1 MRRAGFA
8 RRRAA
13 PSLPATLFAATLFA
27 TMLLTGCGRFLDDA
41 KVVEGNRLHERGDYQ
56 GAIVAYLGAKRPS
69 AGGSAGGGFSATV
82 DYDVANVYA
91 RLGEY
96 AAATELYAAAR
107 RERGPEGFG
116 GIVADSYFNEGAAEF
131 ERGRYEDSW
140 KAFRAALGRLDPASS
155 AAADA
160 RRNLELAW
168 RAWKKSSQSPPR
180 ALAASSRGSPAGDE
194 SEQRLL
200 QRLETG
206 RWRPGTGRP
215 APPSSSD
222 Y

>member
-1 MRRAGFA
+1 MRSSRAPA
-8 RRRAA
+8 ARAA
-13 PSLPATLFAATLFA
+13 SLVAASLIA
-27 TMLLTGCGRFLDDA
+27 AALLAGCGRFGDYA
-41 KVVEGNRLHERGDYQ
+41 KVLEGNRLHERGDYQ
-56 GAIVAYLGAKRPS
+56 GAIVAYLGAARRGAS
-69 AGGSAGGGFSATV
+69 GGGGFAATV
-82 DYDVANVYA
+82 DYDTANVYA

-96 AAATELYAAAR
+96 SAAAELYAAAR
-107 RERGPEGFG
+107 RERGPEGPG
-116 GIVADSYFNEGAAEF
+116 GIAADSFFNEGVALF
-131 ERGRYEDSW
+131 ERGRYRDSW
-140 KAFRAALGRLDPASS
+140 KAFRDALGRLDPASS

-180 ALAASSRGSPAGDE
+180 SLAASSRGSPAGDE

-206 RWRPGTGRP
+206 RWRPGTGTP
-215 APPSSSD
+215 ATPSSSD

>member
-1 MRRAGFA
+1 MRRPMPASLC
-8 RRRAA
+8 AA
-13 PSLPATLFAATLFA
+13 LCAA
-27 TMLLTGCGRFLDDA
+27 LLLAGCGRFADYA

-56 GAIVAYLGAKRPS
+56 EAIVAYLGAGR
-69 AGGSAGGGFSATV
+69 GELGATI

-107 RERGPEGFG
+107 RERGKEGPG
-116 GIVADSYFNEGAAEF
+116 GIVADSFFNEGVALF
-131 ERGRYEDSW
+131 ERGRYEESW
-140 KAFRAALGRLDPASS
+140 KAFRSALGALNPASS

-180 ALAASSRGSPAGDE
+180 TLAASSRGSPSGDE

-206 RWRPGTGRP
+206 RWRPGSR
-215 APPSSSD
+215 ASAAPSSSD

>member
-1 MRRAGFA
+1 MRRSPCL
-8 RRRAA
+8 AA
-13 PSLPATLFAATLFA
+13 LAAA
-27 TMLLTGCGRFLDDA
+27 VLLSGCGRLSDYA
-41 KVVEGNRLHERGDYQ
+41 RVAEGNRLSARGDYQ
-56 GAIVAYLGAKRPS
+56 EAIVAYLGSGR
-69 AGGSAGGGFSATV
+69 AGRDADEADATI

-96 AAATELYAAAR
+96 DAAAELYGAAR
-107 RERGPEGFG
+107 RGGERP
-116 GIVADSYFNEGAAEF
+116 IVADSFFNEGVALF

-140 KAFRAALGRLDPASS
+140 KAFRSALGLFRPSS
-155 AAADA
+155 PEAEEA

-168 RAWKKSSQSPPR
+168 RSWKKSAGSP
-180 ALAASSRGSPAGDE
+180 SSRVLTPSSSGSGAGDE

-206 RWRPGTGRP
+206 RWRPGAAP
-215 APPSSSD
+215 ASASGSAD

>member
-1 MRRAGFA
+1 MRGALLA
-8 RRRAA
+8 LALA
-13 PSLPATLFAATLFA
+13 LALASA
-27 TMLLTGCGRFLDDA
+27 LTGCARFGDYS

-56 GAIVAYLGAKRPS
+56 GAIVAYLGAKRS
-69 AGGSAGGGFSATV
+69 SSGGGFDATI
-82 DYDVANVYA
+82 DYDIANVYA

-96 AAATELYAAAR
+96 SAASELYAAAR
-107 RERGPEGFG
+107 RERGPEAPG
-116 GIVADSYFNEGAAEF
+116 GVIADSFFNEGVALF
-131 ERGRYEDSW
+131 ERGRYEDAW
-140 KAFRAALGRLDPASS
+140 KAFRSALGRLDPAS
-155 AAADA
+155 ATAADA

-168 RAWKKSSQSPPR
+168 RAWKKSSMSPPR
-180 ALAASSRGSPAGDE
+180 ALAASTRGSPSGDE

-215 APPSSSD
+215 VPPSSSD

>member
-1 MRRAGFA
+1 MRPANRSRA
-8 RRRAA
+8 RRAA
-13 PSLPATLFAATLFA
+13 GGAVALSTLFLA
-27 TMLLTGCGRFLDDA
+27 GCGRFSDYA

-56 GAIVAYLGAKRPS
+56 GAIVAYLGAERRGAMGVDAS
-69 AGGSAGGGFSATV
+69 GDFAATV
-82 DYDVANVYA
+82 DFDVANVYA

-96 AAATELYAAAR
+96 SAAAELYAAAR
-107 RERGPEGFG
+107 KERGPEGQG
-116 GIVADSYFNEGAAEF
+116 GIVADSYFNEGVALF
-131 ERGRYEDSW
+131 ERGRYEESW
-140 KAFRAALGRLDPASS
+140 KAFRAALVKLDPAAS

-180 ALAASSRGSPAGDE
+180 SLAASSRGAPAGDE

-206 RWRPGTGRP
+206 RWRPGSGGP
-215 APPSSSD
+215 SAPSSSD